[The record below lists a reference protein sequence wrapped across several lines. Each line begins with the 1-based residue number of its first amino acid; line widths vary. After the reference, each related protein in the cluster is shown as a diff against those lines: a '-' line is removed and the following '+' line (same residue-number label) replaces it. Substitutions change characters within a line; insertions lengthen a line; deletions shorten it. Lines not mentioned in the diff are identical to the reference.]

1 MEQTF
6 GARLRAAR
14 EARQIALND
23 IANDTKIK
31 VSALEAI
38 ERDEIWRLPEGLFR
52 RAYVRAYAQAV
63 GLDAAEM
70 VREFLALYPAPA
82 ELSTAPDLGPPT
94 RFGRAVKNAVAALPV
109 RRAAQDKAAE
119 ALPEPIESKVEA
131 LLDVPDGKAEALPP
145 EETFAPPHP
154 RTFAP
159 SPPRTSAPE
168 PIQRKDIDLVAVAD
182 LCTRLAR
189 ASDARDVDPLLEEA
203 TTLLDAVGLIVWS
216 WEPRLSSLQA
226 AWAHG
231 YSEATLAR
239 LPRVRKNADNAIAGA
254 FRSTETRIVDSTA
267 ASTGAVVV
275 PIATPCGCIAVLAL
289 ELRQGD
295 EQRDI
300 VRAVATIIAAQLSAL
315 LGATTLEQAVTA

>member
-14 EARQIALND
+14 EARQIALGD

-63 GLDAAEM
+63 GLDAAEI

-82 ELSTAPDLGPPT
+82 ELSTEPDLGPPT
-94 RFGRAVKNAVAALPV
+94 RFGRAVKNAVAALP
-109 RRAAQDKAAE
+109 RRAAAQEKAEGKTEALPHEEAEAE
-119 ALPEPIESKVEA
+119 ALPHVESIAREEIVEPSYARTV
-131 LLDVPDGKAEALPP
+131 
-145 EETFAPPHP
+145 APPHQ
-154 RTFAP
+154 
-159 SPPRTSAPE
+159 PE
-168 PIQRKDIDLVAVAD
+168 ARKDIDLVAVAD

-189 ASDARDVDPLLEEA
+189 ASDSRDVDPLLEEA
-203 TTLLDAVGLIVWS
+203 ATLLDAVGLIVWS

-239 LPRVRKNADNAIAGA
+239 LPRVRRTADNAIASA
-254 FRSTETRIVDSTA
+254 FRSTETRVVDSTPT
-267 ASTGAVVV
+267 STGAVVV
-275 PIATPCGCIAVLAL
+275 PIATPCGCIAVLAI
-289 ELRQGD
+289 ELRDGD
-295 EQRDI
+295 EQRDV
-300 VRAVATIIAAQLSAL
+300 VRAVATIIAAQLAAL
-315 LGATTLEQAVTA
+315 LGATSLDQAVTA